1 MGEGGKIWD
10 GIYMRRFGMGFIYGG
25 SNFVSVQPGWS
36 YLEKREAEW
45 SYLPFCFAGCALV
58 FLHLTLPRGHTDR
71 FSGDYGARPGN
82 FHWRTGWNRWK
93 STMLSNNWRIIKEW
107 IFSSHL
113 RSFQPR
119 NISIIFK
126 LFCYLNLM
134 IINMFIINFI
144 YTNLIFYLLSK

>member
-45 SYLPFCFAGCALV
+45 SYLPCCFAGCALV

-107 IFSSHL
+107 ILLTS
-113 RSFQPR
+113 
-119 NISIIFK
+119 
-126 LFCYLNLM
+126 
-134 IINMFIINFI
+134 FIIL
-144 YTNLIFYLLSK
+144 YTVLKISTISWSGTYWIVFCKIIHTHISVPSNLPGFSK